1 MHALCGDVRIAF
13 QQFLQERLVG
23 IQRTGP
29 PPRRSRQVPV
39 FGAQATLPDNMQYRA
54 RDCPARQAQLPGN
67 LPQR

>member
-39 FGAQATLPDNMQYRA
+39 FGAQATLPDNMQYRP
-54 RDCPARQAQLPGN
+54 RLSGRQAQLPGN